1 MNSSTEPRQGSCE
14 YKDNLEIV
22 MHIPIFAGLPLEP
35 LKVLTYFC
43 RRATFMAGDVIFREQ
58 DVDPNAYFIIAG
70 TAVLTLESSKESA
83 LAEFG
88 EMDFLG
94 ALSLF
99 CDRKRL
105 FTLKAKTKVTC
116 LVLPRE
122 KFQKTLEQFPE
133 IGRPVFET
141 LAKSICRWESRL
153 ITEHAIQC
161 PECRSSIGPT
171 VV

>member
-1 MNSSTEPRQGSCE
+1 MNSSTEPRQGSSE

-43 RRATFMAGDVIFREQ
+43 RRATFMPGDVIFQEQ
-58 DVDPNAYFIIAG
+58 DVDQNAYFIIAG
-70 TAVLTLESSKESA
+70 KAVLTLEGAKESSI
-83 LAEFG
+83 AEFG

-99 CDRKRL
+99 CERKRL
-105 FTLKAKTKVTC
+105 FTLKAQTKLTC
-116 LVLPRE
+116 LILPRE

-133 IGRPVFET
+133 ICRPVFEA
-141 LAKSICRWESRL
+141 LAKSICRWETRL

-161 PECRSSIGPT
+161 PECRPCIGPT
-171 VV
+171 IV

>member
-1 MNSSTEPRQGSCE
+1 MSSSTEPRQGSCE

-22 MHIPIFAGLPLEP
+22 MHIPIFVGLPFEP

-43 RRATFMAGDVIFREQ
+43 KRATFFPGDIIVREQ
-58 DVDPNAYFIIAG
+58 EMDPNAYFIISG
-70 TAVLTLESSKESA
+70 TVALTLDSLPEKT
-83 LAEFG
+83 LVEFG

-116 LVLPRE
+116 LVLPRQ

-133 IGRPVFET
+133 IGRPIFES
-141 LAKSICRWESRL
+141 LAKIICRWEARL
-153 ITEHAIQC
+153 ITEHALEC
-161 PECRSSIGPT
+161 PECRAAIGPT

>member
-1 MNSSTEPRQGSCE
+1 MSSSTEQKQGSCE

-43 RRATFMAGDVIFREQ
+43 KRATFLPGDTVFRELDIDQ
-58 DVDPNAYFIIAG
+58 NAYFIIAG
-70 TAVLTLESSKESA
+70 TAVLTHESRPEGMI
-83 LAEFG
+83 AEFG
-88 EMDFLG
+88 EMEFLG

-105 FTLKAKTKVTC
+105 FTLKAKTKLTC

-122 KFQKTLEQFPE
+122 KFQRTLEQFPE
-133 IGRPVFET
+133 IGRPIFEA
-141 LAKSICRWESRL
+141 LAKSICRWETRL
-153 ITEHAIQC
+153 ITEHALDCPQC
-161 PECRSSIGPT
+161 VAAIGPT

>member
-1 MNSSTEPRQGSCE
+1 MEQKQGSCE

-22 MHIPIFAGLPLEP
+22 MHIPIFAGLPLES

-43 RRATFMAGDVIFREQ
+43 RRATFFPGDVIVREQ
-58 DVDPNAYFIIAG
+58 EVDPNAYFIISG
-70 TAVLTLESSKESA
+70 TVVLTLDSSPESSI
-83 LAEFG
+83 AEFG
-88 EMDFLG
+88 ETDFLG

-116 LVLPRE
+116 LILPRD

-133 IGRPVFET
+133 IGRPIFEA
-141 LAKSICRWESRL
+141 LAKSICRWEARL
-153 ITEHAIQC
+153 ITEHALEC
-161 PECRSSIGPT
+161 PECRAAIGPT